1 MSDEELCWM
10 TPQGENMSRR
20 RRRLQ
25 SSRPSLVD
33 WLTPDG
39 ARNNVDRASVVGSA
53 PIITGAG
60 FVLSRTVAIAIA
72 DASALT
78 FLWGLV
84 IGLAFAIAGVVFLVS
99 TESGIRRRAGTRASQ
114 VPVTT
119 AGGVLGFS
127 LLTGAVLGALL

>member
-1 MSDEELCWM
+1 M
-10 TPQGENMSRR
+10 PPR

-25 SSRPSLVD
+25 SSWQSLLGRLAPSSR
-33 WLTPDG
+33 G
-39 ARNNVDRASVVGSA
+39 NVDRANVVGSA
-53 PIITGAG
+53 PIVAGTG

-84 IGLAFAIAGVVFLVS
+84 IGLAFATAGVVFLLS
-99 TESGIRRRAGTRASQ
+99 TETDSRQRARTARDSRVPLATAS
-114 VPVTT
+114 
-119 AGGVLGFS
+119 GVLALS

>member
-1 MSDEELCWM
+1 
-10 TPQGENMSRR
+10 MSRR

-33 WLTPDG
+33 WLTPDRT
-39 ARNNVDRASVVGSA
+39 RNDVNRASVVGSA

-84 IGLAFAIAGVVFLVS
+84 IGLAFAVAGVVFLVS
-99 TESGIRRRAGTRASQ
+99 TESDTRRRAGARASQ
-114 VPVTT
+114 VPIAT
-119 AGGVLGFS
+119 AGGVLGLS

>member
-1 MSDEELCWM
+1 M
-10 TPQGENMSRR
+10 PRR

-25 SSRPSLVD
+25 SSWQSLLGKLVPSAQRD
-33 WLTPDG
+33 
-39 ARNNVDRASVVGSA
+39 VDRANVVGSA
-53 PIITGAG
+53 PIIAGTG

-84 IGLAFAIAGVVFLVS
+84 IGLAFATAGVVFLLS
-99 TESGIRRRAGTRASQ
+99 TETDTRRGARTVRASR
-114 VPVTT
+114 VPLAT
-119 AGGVLGFS
+119 ASGVLALS

>member
-1 MSDEELCWM
+1 
-10 TPQGENMSRR
+10 MSRR

-25 SSRPSLVD
+25 SSRQSLLRRLIPS
-33 WLTPDG
+33 TRG
-39 ARNNVDRASVVGSA
+39 EVDRANVVGSA
-53 PIITGAG
+53 PITAGTG

-84 IGLAFAIAGVVFLVS
+84 IGLAFATAGVVFLLS
-99 TESGIRRRAGTRASQ
+99 TETDTRRGARAARGSRVPLATAS
-114 VPVTT
+114 
-119 AGGVLGFS
+119 GVLALS

>member
-1 MSDEELCWM
+1 
-10 TPQGENMSRR
+10 MSRR

-25 SSRPSLVD
+25 SSRPSLVSRITSGR
-33 WLTPDG
+33 TPG
-39 ARNNVDRASVVGSA
+39 NVDRANVVGSA

-84 IGLAFAIAGVVFLVS
+84 IGLAFATAGVVFLVS
-99 TESGIRRRAGTRASQ
+99 IEDDTRRRGRVRASP
-114 VPVTT
+114 VPIAT
-119 AGGVLGFS
+119 AGGVLSLS